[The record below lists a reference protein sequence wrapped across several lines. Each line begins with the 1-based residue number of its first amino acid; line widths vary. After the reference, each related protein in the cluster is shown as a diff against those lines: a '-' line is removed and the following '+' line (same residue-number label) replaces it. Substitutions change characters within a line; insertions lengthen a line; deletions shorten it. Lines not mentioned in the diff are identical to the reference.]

1 MMLDL
6 IFPEICSVCQTPF
19 AGVHPVCGNCHS
31 EMKFLREYSSCG
43 KCGTPFGFFSDENNE
58 GADDGPPMS
67 ESGHLCGRCL
77 RGSFSFE
84 TARSVVLYEGGIRD
98 MIHEFKYEGRLG
110 HEGFLSSLL
119 IENFPFPRD
128 GFDLIVP
135 VPMHISKLRIREY
148 NQSAVL
154 AFRLARHSGIKC
166 DLFTFK
172 KIRDTRP
179 QIEFR
184 NEEERRRNVK
194 GAFSVTSR
202 GAFKGR
208 SVLLVDDVFTTGSTS
223 DECAREILGAGA
235 SRVSV
240 FTLSR
245 AKAV

>member
-1 MMLDL
+1 MLDL
-6 IFPEICSVCQTPF
+6 IFPGVCSGCEAPVE
-19 AGVHPVCGNCHS
+19 GRYPVCDKCVS
-31 EMKFLREYSSCG
+31 EMKLIREFSSCD
-43 KCGTPFGFFSDENNE
+43 KCGTPFGFFSYENYE
-58 GADDGPPMS
+58 GALAPPPRS

-77 RGSFSFE
+77 RGNFSFE
-84 TARSVVLYEGGIRD
+84 AARSAVLYEGKIRE
-98 MIHEFKYEGRLG
+98 MIHEFKYGGRLG
-110 HEGFLSSLL
+110 LEGFLSSLL
-119 IENFPFPRD
+119 VENFLFPHG

-154 AFRLARHSGIKC
+154 AYNLARRSGIEC
-166 DLFTFK
+166 GLRTFK

-184 NEEERRRNVK
+184 NEEERRRNVR
-194 GAFSVTSR
+194 GAFSVTSP
-202 GAFKGR
+202 GSFKGR

-223 DECAREILGAGA
+223 DECAREILKSGA

-245 AKAV
+245 AKAI